1 MGYNSNNWA
10 TEATLRNE
18 RRIKAESMSA
28 LLDHVDWNPDTLTIS
43 LSGIT
48 LSWDDIE
55 GADNVVKKDTEGIAY
70 MTAITQNTIQTGYL
84 TANHLTIQGGA
95 IKIRSGADE
104 NYMEL
109 HDTTDD
115 HTIYMS
121 PSYLSLSSSDSGD
134 TEISGGYISVGTG
147 TSATVKIEAG
157 GIRIG
162 NSYVATQS
170 DLSSYML
177 KASAN
182 HSSAPSFFRPVGFT
196 NSSHTSVGY
205 MTKSEMQSWLG
216 IEST

>member
-95 IKIRSGADE
+95 IRIRSGAEE

-121 PSYLSLSSSDSGD
+121 PSYLSLSSSSGD

-147 TSATVKIEAG
+147 TSAIVKIEAG
-157 GIRIG
+157 AVRIG
-162 NSYVATQS
+162 NDYAATKG
-170 DLSSYML
+170 DLSDYML
-177 KASAN
+177 KAT
-182 HSSAPSFFRPVGFT
+182 SSAGTFFRPVGFT
-196 NSSHTSVGY
+196 NSAMTSVGY
-205 MTKSEMQSWLG
+205 MTKSAMQSWLE
-216 IEST
+216 IPTT